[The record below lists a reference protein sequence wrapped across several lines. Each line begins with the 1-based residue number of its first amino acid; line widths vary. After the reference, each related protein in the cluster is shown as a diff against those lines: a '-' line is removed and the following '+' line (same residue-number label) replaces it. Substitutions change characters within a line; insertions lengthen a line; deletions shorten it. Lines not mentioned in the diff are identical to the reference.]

1 MGNNSFANQTVKKTL
16 RTSAIV
22 GFVLIALVIAFTVM
36 RELRARE
43 NAAFIAAAN
52 LQTIKLQIGGLER
65 RALIHVPKVHGGK
78 IPLPLVLMFHGNGG
92 TPENVIRETGWV
104 AKSDAEGF
112 IVVFPEA
119 TRPDMSKPPKF
130 GSNNPAWNDGSG
142 RFHAGERNVPDVAFI
157 TALLDHIEANL
168 PVDRRRVFATG
179 FSNGAS
185 MTFRVGLELSARLA
199 AIAPVSGALW
209 MDELTAERALPLLY
223 ITGDADPINP
233 MEGGAP
239 KMASGSGFK
248 GVPEK
253 AKLPVRENIARWVRH
268 LGCETEAKPLAG
280 SPEGVTT
287 VVHSGGRGGTEVV
300 FTTIAGHGH
309 IWPGGKNLL
318 PEFIVGKTTS
328 RLNATDAVWDFFEKH
343 SQPDSRR

>member
-1 MGNNSFANQTVKKTL
+1 MKKTL
-16 RTSAIV
+16 RISAIGGV
-22 GFVLIALVIAFTVM
+22 VLIALVIAFAVR

-43 NAAFIAAAN
+43 HAAFIADAR
-52 LQTIKLQIGGLER
+52 LQTVSLTVAGMER
-65 RALIHVPKVHGGK
+65 HALVHLPAGRDGK
-78 IPLPLVLMFHGNGG
+78 TPLPLVLMFHGNGG
-92 TPENVIRETGWV
+92 TPVNVVIETGWG
-104 AKSDAEGF
+104 AKSDAAGF
-112 IVVFPEA
+112 IVAFPEA
-119 TRPDMSKPPKF
+119 TRPDMTQPAKF
-130 GSNNPAWNDGSG
+130 GRNNPAWNDGSG
-142 RFHAGERNVPDVAFI
+142 RFHAGERDIADVAFI
-157 TALLDHIEANL
+157 AALLDHLETKF

-209 MDELTAERALPLLY
+209 IDEPTAARPVSLLY

-233 MEGGAP
+233 MNGGAP

-253 AKLPVRENIARWVRH
+253 AKPPVRENTAKWVKL
-268 LGCETEAKPLAG
+268 LGCETEAKPLP
-280 SPEGVTT
+280 SSLEGVTT
-287 VVHSGGRGGTEVV
+287 VVHSGGRGGSEVI

-318 PEFIVGKTTS
+318 PAFIVGQATS
-328 RLNATDAVWDFFEKH
+328 RLNATDAIWDFFARH
-343 SQPDSRR
+343 PQPDSKP